1 MTDSRIT
8 PDSHTPIP
16 TKWVGPIHISGPV
29 LSGAVE
35 VPLATYETPLWPS
48 CNRGADV
55 SRMVE
60 GGICV
65 CVADERMSRSVLFI
79 AEIHEVVIDPVAQLS
94 ISLLYGGSDG

>member
-65 CVADERMSRSVLFI
+65 CESGV
-79 AEIHEVVIDPVAQLS
+79 
-94 ISLLYGGSDG
+94 